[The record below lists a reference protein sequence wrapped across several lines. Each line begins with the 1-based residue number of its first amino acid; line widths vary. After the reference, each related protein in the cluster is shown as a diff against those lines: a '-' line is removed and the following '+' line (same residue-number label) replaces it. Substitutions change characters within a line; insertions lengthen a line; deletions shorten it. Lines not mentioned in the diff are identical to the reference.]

1 MNKQQFIFQEAQKK
15 VKEFNKRVKIGEEVF
30 YYPILSKNNP
40 PPPPKRLRVK
50 HEAWVL
56 GGHTAVIYLEEVG
69 TVAVTHCFPVKNN
82 VLFDDDQQPKQQTLF
97 KTA

>member
-30 YYPILSKNNP
+30 YYPILSKNHA
-40 PPPPKRLRVK
+40 PPPPKRLKVK

-69 TVAVTHCFPVKNN
+69 TVAISHCFPVKDNE
-82 VLFDDDQQPKQQTLF
+82 LFKEQPTLF